1 MKPCFSQAEAFGC
14 RLAYCCQVKSRLALA
29 RAGPTVRNDRN
40 RHDPYYTP
48 HMTYQLDSNTVA
60 DFLSDNPHFFEEHSE
75 LLAKVK
81 LTSPVAGRTVSLQE
95 RQMEVLR
102 EKIKVMELR
111 MADLLRIAQEN
122 EAITEKFMLW
132 TRSLL
137 LARNDVDLPHALVSG
152 LQTIFSVPYATLR
165 IWGVAEAFSHTWFS
179 AEVSEDAKIF
189 CNGLTA
195 PYCGPNQEFE
205 AASWID
211 DADSI
216 HSIAM
221 LPLRIGAAPDAFG
234 LLVLG
239 SPDPTRFTSDMAT
252 DFLSK
257 IGEIASAALTC
268 LLD

>member
-1 MKPCFSQAEAFGC
+1 
-14 RLAYCCQVKSRLALA
+14 
-29 RAGPTVRNDRN
+29 
-40 RHDPYYTP
+40 
-48 HMTYQLDSNTVA
+48 MTSHLDSNAVA
-60 DFLSDNPHFFEEHSE
+60 DFLSDNPYFFEEHSE

-102 EKIKVMELR
+102 EKIKALELR
-111 MADLLRIAQEN
+111 LAELLRIAQEN
-122 EAITEKFMLW
+122 DAITQKFLEW

-137 LARNDVDLPHALVSG
+137 LARNDVDLPHTLING
-152 LQTIFSVPYATLR
+152 LHTTFSVPHATLR
-165 IWGVAEAFSHTWFS
+165 IWGVSEEFAHAWF
-179 AEVSEDAKIF
+179 AADVSEDAKIF

-195 PYCGPNQEFE
+195 PYCGLNQDFE

-211 DADSI
+211 DAESI
-216 HSIAM
+216 QSIAM
-221 LPLRIGAAPDAFG
+221 LPLRTGSEAFG

-239 SPDPTRFTSDMAT
+239 SPDPGRFTSDMAT

-257 IGEIASAALTC
+257 IGETASAAMTC

>member
-1 MKPCFSQAEAFGC
+1 
-14 RLAYCCQVKSRLALA
+14 
-29 RAGPTVRNDRN
+29 
-40 RHDPYYTP
+40 
-48 HMTYQLDSNTVA
+48 MTYQLDSNAVA

-81 LTSPVAGRTVSLQE
+81 LTSPVAGRAVSLQE

-102 EKIKVMELR
+102 ERIKSHELR
-111 MADLLRIAQEN
+111 LAELLRIAQEN
-122 EAITEKFMLW
+122 DTITQKFFAW

-137 LARNDVDLPHALVSG
+137 LARNDVDMPYTLING
-152 LQTIFSVPYATLR
+152 LQTIFSVPHATVR
-165 IWGVAEAFSHTWFS
+165 IWGVSEEFSHTWFA

-189 CNGLTA
+189 CNGLTT
-195 PYCGPNQEFE
+195 PYCGPNQDFE

-211 DADSI
+211 DAESLQ
-216 HSIAM
+216 SIAM
-221 LPLRIGAAPDAFG
+221 LPLRAAEAPEAFG

-239 SPDPTRFTSDMAT
+239 SPDPHRFTADMAT

-257 IGEIASAALTC
+257 IGETASAAMIC

>member
-1 MKPCFSQAEAFGC
+1 
-14 RLAYCCQVKSRLALA
+14 
-29 RAGPTVRNDRN
+29 
-40 RHDPYYTP
+40 
-48 HMTYQLDSNTVA
+48 MTYQLDSNAVA
-60 DFLSDNPHFFEEHSE
+60 NFLSDNPHFFEEHSE

-81 LTSPVAGRTVSLQE
+81 LTSPVVGRAVSLQE

-102 EKIKVMELR
+102 EKIKALEIR

-122 EAITEKFMLW
+122 EAITQKFLTW
-132 TRSLL
+132 TRTLL
-137 LARNDVDLPHALVSG
+137 LARNDVDLPHALING

-165 IWGVAEAFSHTWFS
+165 IWGVAEAFAHTWFS
-179 AEVSEDAKIF
+179 AEVSDDAKIF

-205 AASWID
+205 VASWID
-211 DADSI
+211 EAESI
-216 HSIAM
+216 QSIAM
-221 LPLRIGAAPDAFG
+221 LPLRADTTSEAFG

-239 SPDPTRFTSDMAT
+239 SPDPHRFATDMAT

-257 IGEIASAALTC
+257 IGETASAAMTC